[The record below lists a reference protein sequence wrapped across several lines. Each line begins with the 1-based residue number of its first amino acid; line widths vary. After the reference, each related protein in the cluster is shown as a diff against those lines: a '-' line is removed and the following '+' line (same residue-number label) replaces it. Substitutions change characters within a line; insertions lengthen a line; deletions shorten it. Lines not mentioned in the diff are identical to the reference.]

1 MVPLTLPCPARLGI
15 AASFDYTGFNGR
27 ALATTSWMSCCPCG
41 PTGRSATAL
50 LPTRPASTP
59 IIPYFDLGNRKPA
72 AVLGVI
78 PGLVRPDFLIEIEV
92 VAAVPAGKA
101 NRDQ

>member
-1 MVPLTLPCPARLGI
+1 MVPLTLPCPARLAI

-27 ALATTSWMSCCPCG
+27 ALADGVMDVMLSLR

-50 LPTRPASTP
+50 LPTRPASMP
-59 IIPYFDLGNRKPA
+59 IFPYFDLGNRKPA